1 MCDFLVNQ
9 CVRHCPLQTCPIC
22 QQRALPDDP
31 KVLFKIVLEEL
42 CFEIYQTQTMG
53 KATKLSKTKNT
64 VKPVYN
70 SHLGKWQGDRYI
82 QGDHY
87 ILVNCAENVR
97 QLKILGSYPVTVIYR
112 LTAIYRFDCNRNIT
126 KQIQKEKLMVK
137 LKVD

>member
-1 MCDFLVNQ
+1 MTSLSISASDIALYRHVQFVNREPCRMIQRYCLRLFWRSCVSKFL
-9 CVRHCPLQTCPIC
+9 
-22 QQRALPDDP
+22 
-31 KVLFKIVLEEL
+31 K
-42 CFEIYQTQTMG
+42 TQTMG

-97 QLKILGSYPVTVIYR
+97 QLKILGSYPVTIIYR